1 MRATILKNE
10 RAEKFYEITGIR
22 AKHIIIYQNR
32 QYYYA
37 TVMDRAFCVRLEKAI
52 AERFF

>member
-10 RAEKFYEITGIR
+10 RAEQFYKLTGIR

-37 TVMDRAFCVRLEKAI
+37 AVMDRAFCVRIDKAT
-52 AERFF
+52 ASHFM